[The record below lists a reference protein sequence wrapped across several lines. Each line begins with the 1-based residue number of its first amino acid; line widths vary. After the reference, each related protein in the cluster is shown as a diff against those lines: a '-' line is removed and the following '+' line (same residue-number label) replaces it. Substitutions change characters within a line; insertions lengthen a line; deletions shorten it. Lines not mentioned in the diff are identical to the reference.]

1 MAGGN
6 MIYWLNPSEFFQY
19 LTKNA
24 GEDLEGAQLPAMN
37 TLSDE
42 LDISVARLREQLE
55 VAKALGFVDVK
66 PRTGIRRLSYSFLP
80 AVWQSLAYAIE
91 IDRSYFDA
99 FSNLRKHLEM
109 CYWHKAAQALTT
121 EDHTHLCNL
130 MAEAWAKLRG
140 TPIRI
145 PHEEHREFHLS
156 IYRRLDNA
164 FVHGILEAYWEAYE
178 AVGLNVYADYDYL
191 QEVWNYHQQ
200 MADAICSGDLDIGY
214 QALVDHTDL
223 LYHRLGAGS
232 PEW

>member
-1 MAGGN
+1 MS
-6 MIYWLNPSEFFQY
+6 YWRSPSEFFQY
-19 LTKNA
+19 LAKGA
-24 GEDLEGAQLPAMN
+24 GTDPEGARLPAMN
-37 TLSDE
+37 VLSEE

-55 VAKALGFVDVK
+55 VAKALGFVEVK
-66 PRTGIRRLSYSFLP
+66 PRTGIRRQSYSFLP
-80 AVWQSLAYAIE
+80 AVWQSLAFAME
-91 IDRSYFDA
+91 IDRANFDA

-109 CYWHKAAQALTT
+109 CYWHEAAQALNA
-121 EDHTHLCNL
+121 EDHAHLRLL
-130 MAEAWAKLRG
+130 MDDAWGKLRG

-145 PHEEHREFHLS
+145 PHAEHREFHLA
-156 IYRRLDNA
+156 IYRRLDNV
-164 FVHGILEAYWEAYE
+164 FVQGILEAYWEAYE

-200 MADAICSGDLDIGY
+200 IVDSICSGDLEAGY